1 MIFTNTSR
9 IIRRSYLFL
18 LVTMIVNRHA
28 LQLALGNRAFS
39 PTSRMASTRTSAFAA
54 SFTAARSDDQT
65 QQQRQQQQQQQQRL
79 VLIGGGHAHVQ
90 VIKAFNKAS
99 RPKNLQVTLIDVQ
112 KSASYS
118 GMVPGTISGLYKPE
132 DTLLHLAPLADW
144 AGIEFINNKVI
155 DIDIHNNLIY
165 VENDIDNPIP
175 FDAVSVDIG
184 SASRGL
190 YETKGAKKYTIPTRP
205 IADLVRKMELECQE
219 LERNPRP
226 VDVVVVGG
234 GAAGTELSMSV
245 KGRFSPLVGKDK
257 VRVTVLD
264 SGDKLL
270 PGETDANRNALIKT
284 LEEHGIEVR
293 HGCTVEEVKEDSL
306 LLTSGEEIRFSHC
319 LWATG
324 AGAHDLAYRLANR
337 GLAISKHG
345 WIRVN
350 EYLQSVS
357 HPNIFAA
364 GDCCTM
370 EGLENGSPPKAGV
383 YAVRSGPILIENL
396 SRILSKDKEEP
407 LTPYKP
413 QDDFLKL
420 MVCGDGTALGFRF
433 GIPIQGK
440 WVFDLK
446 NAIDS
451 GFMDLFKVENLP
463 VLKEGQPYDT
473 SQYDDDSNR
482 KRPDPLPPVEAAKLL
497 QRTDDGVDF
506 QQAWSILRHMTQNEE
521 YRKAVLEY
529 IPASMPDL
537 IAA

>member
-1 MIFTNTSR
+1 
-9 IIRRSYLFL
+9 LFIL
-18 LVTMIVNRHA
+18 LTMILNRFTLQTA
-28 LQLALGNRAFS
+28 LAKRSFS
-39 PTSRMASTRTSAFAA
+39 PSSATRTPAFASFA
-54 SFTAARSDDQT
+54 SVSRSD
-65 QQQRQQQQQQQQRL
+65 QQDSRPQQQQQQRL

-90 VIKAFNKAS
+90 VIKALNKAS
-99 RPKNLQVTLIDVQ
+99 RPDNLQVTLIDVQ

-132 DTLLHLAPLADW
+132 DTLLHLVPLAEW
-144 AGIEFINNKVI
+144 AGIEFIHKKVVDI
-155 DIDIHNNLIY
+155 DIDNNLIY
-165 VENDIDNPIP
+165 LENETDTPIP
-175 FDAVSVDIG
+175 FDAVSIDIG

-205 IADLVRKMELECQE
+205 IADLVRKVEEECQE
-219 LERNPRP
+219 LQQNPRP
-226 VDVVVVGG
+226 VDVVVIGG
-234 GAAGTELSMSV
+234 GAAGTELSMSI
-245 KGRFSPLVGKDK
+245 KGRFSPIVGKDN

-264 SGDKLL
+264 SGDRLL
-270 PGETDANRNALIKT
+270 PAETDVNRNALIQT
-284 LEEHGIEVR
+284 LEGHGVEVR
-293 HGCTVEEVKEDSL
+293 HGCTVEEVKKESL
-306 LLTSGEEIRFSHC
+306 LLTSGEEIQFTHC

-324 AGAHDLAYRLANR
+324 AGAHDLSYRLGNR
-337 GLAISKHG
+337 GLGISKRG

-350 EYLQSVS
+350 EYLQSVT

-396 SRILSKDKEEP
+396 TRILGQDKEEA

-446 NAIDS
+446 NEIDS
-451 GFMDLFKVENLP
+451 GFMDLFKVANLP
-463 VLKEGQPYDT
+463 ELKDGESYDT
-473 SQYDDDSNR
+473 TQYDDDS
-482 KRPDPLPPVEAAKLL
+482 KRERPEPLPPMEAAKLL
-497 QRTDDGVDF
+497 QRTDDDVDF
-506 QQAWSILRHMTQNEE
+506 QQAWSILRRMNENEE
-521 YRKAVLEY
+521 YCNDVLAH
-529 IPASMPDL
+529 IPTGTPKL